1 MAIAVMETKEKINV
15 NLRLALLISCV
26 DKKRN
31 SKHFEEIKGKQEL
44 KEIDREID
52 KKKTNME
59 KKKLEAFQ
67 SKSISAFA
75 TAVTL

>member
-26 DKKRN
+26 NKKTN

-44 KEIDREID
+44 KEIDHEI
-52 KKKTNME
+52 E
-59 KKKLEAFQ
+59 KKKQTWRRKIWRRFNQRVFQ
-67 SKSISAFA
+67 H
-75 TAVTL
+75 LQLL